1 MKSPYFLSTFPN
13 DFPFQ
18 QFLLP
23 GFICLLL
30 LFNAITACAQS
41 GNGLSGR
48 VTDPNNAAVPGATVT
63 LIARDNRFRTTAV
76 ASSTGAYSFER
87 VAAGDYL
94 LEVRASGFAKT
105 AKAVSIKEPNQKLDL
120 ALDVGAVNDEVIVT
134 AAGTAQSV
142 DEVSKAVTVID
153 ARQIELRN
161 EYSVVETLR
170 VVPGL
175 RVTQQGGPGAFAR
188 IQIRGQRSY
197 DTGILVDGYRFRDAA
212 DTQGSANG
220 YINELNIVNCERIEV
235 LRGSGSSLYGSNA
248 LSGVINLVTD
258 QGGGQLRGQV
268 QFEGGSLGLFRGRGN
283 LSGGALADRLFY
295 SAGLSELNVTKGVDG
310 DDRTR
315 QTSLQGL
322 LGYHFTPNITLSG
335 RVYAN
340 DAFLALNE
348 SPASAPGFTAP
359 AAGTRIR
366 VIALDFAEQQRVA
379 ARGIPLNATNYNR
392 GNANFIPNLND
403 PDNRRNSG
411 FFSGALNFTQRLNDR
426 ASYRLSYHRVDANRT
441 FLDGP
446 QGVGAFGEPAFTS
459 ISDFASDIDTFQAR
473 TDLQLGS
480 ANLLTAGYE
489 FERES
494 YRDFSSDESPNPP
507 RGSLGIIQRSHA
519 FFVQNQT
526 RLLADRLQL
535 SLAFRLQDYDLSAP
549 NFSGG
554 AARYASLTFAAPPR
568 AYTGDGSVAYFFK
581 STNTKLRAHVGNG
594 YRAPSLYERFGA
606 GFFGGSFT
614 AFGDPRLKPERSLAV
629 DGGIDQSLLRG
640 RVRLSATY
648 FYTRLQNII
657 DFGSLPPT
665 DPFNRPFGGY
675 LNRGGGLA
683 RGVEL
688 SAQVSPT
695 RTTDLL
701 ASYTYTN
708 ADQRTANS
716 AGYLT
721 VPGTSDHIFTFLATQ
736 RIGKRFDATF
746 DLSAVSNYSPS
757 FPSPSFNTLYIFDG
771 YVKGDLGAGYTLP
784 LNDRHNLRFYGKV
797 DNVFDRT
804 YFESGFRAPGAT
816 FIGGASYRF

>member
-1 MKSPYFLSTFPN
+1 MTLASVRRRVSAFT
-13 DFPFQ
+13 
-18 QFLLP
+18 
-23 GFICLLL
+23 L
-30 LFNAITACAQS
+30 LFLFSFVTPFISAQS
-41 GNGLSGR
+41 PTGFSGR
-48 VTDPNNAAVPGATVT
+48 ITDPNNAAVSGATVT

-76 ASSTGAYSFER
+76 AGSDGSYRFER
-87 VAAGDYL
+87 IAAGDYL
-94 LEVRASGFAKT
+94 LEVRAAGFAKT
-105 AKAVSIKEPNQKLDL
+105 VKAVSIKATDEKLDI
-120 ALDVGAVNDEVIVT
+120 ALNVDAINDEVVVT

-153 ARQIELRN
+153 AQQIELRN

-170 VVPGL
+170 TVPGL
-175 RVTQQGGPGAFAR
+175 RVTQQGGPGSFAR
-188 IQIRGQRSY
+188 VQIRGQRSY
-197 DTGILVDGYRFRDAA
+197 DTGILVDGLRFRDAA

-220 YINELNIVNCERIEV
+220 YINELQIVNCERIEV

-258 QGGGQLRGQV
+258 QGGGDLRGQV

-283 LSGGALADRLFY
+283 VAGGAFDDRLFY
-295 SAGLSELNVTKGVDG
+295 SAGVSQLNVTKGVDG
-310 DDRTR
+310 DDETR

-335 RVYAN
+335 RIFAN

-359 AAGTRIR
+359 PAGTRVR
-366 VIALDFAEQQRVA
+366 AIALDFEEQQRVA

-426 ASYRLSYHRVDANRT
+426 AGYRLSYHRANADRS

-446 QGVGAFGEPAFTS
+446 RGVGSFGEPAFTS
-459 ISDFASDIDTFQAR
+459 IGDYASDIDTFQAR

-494 YRDFSSDESPNPP
+494 YGDFNSNESPNPP
-507 RGSLGIIQRSHA
+507 LGSLDITQRSHA
-519 FFVQNQT
+519 FFAQNQT

-535 SLAFRLQDYDLSAP
+535 SLAFRLQDFDLSTP
-549 NFSGG
+549 RFGGG
-554 AARYASLTFAAPPR
+554 ATRYAGLTFAAPPR
-568 AYTGDGSVAYFFK
+568 AYTGDGSLAYFFK
-581 STNTKLRAHVGNG
+581 ATNTKLRAHVGNG

-614 AFGDPRLKPERSLAV
+614 AYGDPRLTPERSLAV
-629 DGGIDQSLLRG
+629 DGGIDQALLRG

-657 DFGSLPPT
+657 DFGSLPPG

-688 SAQVSPT
+688 SAQVSLT
-695 RTTDLL
+695 RSTDLS

-708 ADQRTANS
+708 ADQRAANS

-721 VPGTSDHIFTFLATQ
+721 VPGTSDHIFTLVATQ
-736 RIGKRFDATF
+736 RIGRRFDITF
-746 DLSAVSNYSPS
+746 DLSAISSYSPS
-757 FPSPSFNTLYIFDG
+757 FPSPSFNTLFIFDG
-771 YVKGDLGAGYTLP
+771 YTKADLSAGYTLP
-784 LNDRHNLRFYGKV
+784 LNDRHSLRFYGKV
-797 DNVFDRT
+797 DNLLDRT

-816 FIGGASYRF
+816 FLGGASYRF